1 MNGPSEEQK
10 GGMAVWDTCR
20 LVVVLTSNLL
30 TGERSRSFLVD
41 ETPQGGSMTIYFLVE
56 DLSLGR

>member
-10 GGMAVWDTCR
+10 GGMAVWDTGG

-30 TGERSRSFLVD
+30 ADERSQSFLVD
-41 ETPQGGSMTIYFLVE
+41 ETPQRGSMTIYFLVE